1 MQFLP
6 FQHAIAVQF
15 DKLSK
20 QSLFRTGAEKD
31 DLWMTYLNSFPE
43 GSNPVYKERTEHDCN
58 CCKQFIRAVGNVVG
72 IVNGKLESIWD
83 VKLDNENYQAVA
95 DSMSKFVKSFAVVD
109 AFLHYEKQAGTQK
122 SFQDTIEGVKT
133 WNHFFVQIP
142 KQFVKPNADIA
153 TALSLTRSTH
163 DVFFRAL
170 NEIPMESVDT
180 VLELIAQNSI
190 YRGEE
195 HKFAVVE
202 FKKHLVAF
210 NKSNDKDLYVWGN
223 MVGVSGSVTNIRN
236 SVIGT
241 LMTDLAEGKDLSDA
255 VGSYESKVA
264 PTNYKRPTALVTK
277 AMVEKAKK
285 TIEALGLT
293 SALERRYANIGD
305 ITINNVLFADR
316 TARVKMQNS
325 VFDDIAVATPKKS
338 KALDKV
344 EEVSIEKFL
353 SDILPQAT
361 GLEVMFENTH
371 TANLVSLVAPVDPVA
386 KPLFKWENN
395 FSWSYSGEVT
405 DAIKERVK
413 QAGGNVTGDLC
424 CRLAWS
430 NYDDLDFYMVEP
442 TGDTIYYGTRGSR
455 SRSGGT
461 LDVDMN
467 AGGRHQ
473 SRTPVENIVYPSK
486 QTMKEG
492 VYTIQVHNYSRQEMK
507 DVGFEVNIDF
517 MGTLTK
523 FVYANAVKDKEK
535 VQVAKFKYSHK
546 DGIEFIESLPSTQ
559 SVKEV
564 WGISTQNFH
573 KVNAVMLSPNYWD
586 GFNTGN
592 KHFFFMLDGCLN
604 DGTARGFFNE
614 FLSEELNTHR
624 KVLEV
629 VGSKMQTENSDKQLS
644 GLGFSSTQRNELL
657 VKVTGSFS
665 RVIKVVF

>member
-1 MQFLP
+1 MHFLP

-20 QSLFRTGAEKD
+20 QPLFRTGAEKD
-31 DLWMTYLNSFPE
+31 TMWTTYLSSFPE
-43 GSNPVYKERTEHDCN
+43 GSNPIYKERTEHDCN
-58 CCKQFIRAVGNVVG
+58 CCKQFVRAVGNAVG
-72 IVNGKLESIWD
+72 IVNGKIETIWD
-83 VKLDNENYQAVA
+83 VKLDDENYQAVA
-95 DSMSKFVKSFAVVD
+95 DSMSKFVKSFVIVD

-122 SFQDTIEGVKT
+122 SFQDTIDGVKT

-142 KQFVKPNADIA
+142 QQFVKPGADIA

-163 DVFFRAL
+163 DVFLRAL
-170 NEIPMESVDT
+170 LEIPMESVDT

-195 HKFAVVE
+195 HKFAVAE
-202 FKKHLVAF
+202 FKKHLKAF
-210 NKSNDKDLYVWGN
+210 EKVKDKDSHVWGN
-223 MVGVSGSVTNIRN
+223 MIGVSGSVTNIRN

-285 TIEALGLT
+285 TIEDLGLT
-293 SALERRYANIGD
+293 SALERRYANISD

-316 TARVKMQNS
+316 TARVKMQDS
-325 VFDDIAVATPKKS
+325 VFDAITVAAPKKS

-353 SDILPQAT
+353 SDILPQVS
-361 GLEVMFENTH
+361 GLEVMLENTH

-395 FSWSYSGEVT
+395 FSWSYNGEVA
-405 DAIKERVK
+405 DSIKERVK

-424 CRLAWS
+424 CRLAWF
-430 NYDDLDFYMVEP
+430 NYDDLDFHMTEP
-442 TGDTIYYGTRGSR
+442 SGAEIWFRDKVSYTTGGK
-455 SRSGGT
+455 

-467 AGGRHQ
+467 AGGGNT
-473 SRTPVENIVYPSK
+473 RTPVENIFYGDK
-486 QTMKEG
+486 DKMKEG
-492 VYTIQVHNYSRQEMK
+492 VYTLQVNQFSKRETK
-507 DVGFEVNIDF
+507 DIGFEVEMDF
-517 MGTLTK
+517 MGDIRR
-523 FVYANAVKDKEK
+523 YSYPQAVNGTIT
-535 VQVAKFKYSHK
+535 VAKFKYSHK
-546 DGIEFIESLPSTQ
+546 NGIEFIASLPSTQ

-564 WGISTQNFH
+564 WGIPTQTFH

-614 FLSEELNTHR
+614 FLSEELNVHR

-657 VKVTGSFS
+657 VKVSGSFS
-665 RVIKVVF
+665 RIVKVVV